1 MLATLLTPGESSAH
15 FRDFVYIAYEVPPGS
30 IDVHD
35 GHLEDWRRLVPGP
48 SLRPANF
55 FADPTAPEMAPLI
68 RDSTWTTTN
77 GSRGRR
83 MARST
88 LRSSDKMTSSLV
100 IRRHRMMMTFG
111 PTMGVLASVSMAITV
126 AAPTSSMQGCV
137 PDARMPSCQS
147 DPTHKPSN
155 TRPCRQ

>member
-1 MLATLLTPGESSAH
+1 MLATLLTPGESSATSVTLSISPTRCH
-15 FRDFVYIAYEVPPGS
+15 QGRSTSTTATLRIGDDSYLAHRCVRRTSSPIRPP
-30 IDVHD
+30 
-35 GHLEDWRRLVPGP
+35 
-48 SLRPANF
+48 
-55 FADPTAPEMAPLI
+55 PEMAPLI
-68 RDSTWTTTN
+68 RDSTWTTTY

-88 LRSSDKMTSSLV
+88 LRSSDKMMSSLV